1 MRTTLCILLLSL
13 ATLTARAQDGA
24 FGASPAKSDEKPV
37 TPTAPPTKD
46 APAMP
51 ESGAPAAPAA
61 APVAQPANLPS
72 AAEIFKRSLQA
83 IGGEAAVRKHTCM
96 RMEGAL
102 AAAAMGMKGRMVVQA
117 LAPNLFLTSIDMD
130 GIGSMKQGFDGTV
143 GWTSNPMMGTQLLEG
158 NTLEELRRSA
168 DFYRELDPG
177 KVWKVATVKGVTDF
191 GGLPCYEIAVEGDMG
206 NGSLFYGVADGL
218 ARGMRLEVDTP
229 MGKMPTTTRMVEYKP
244 FDGLL
249 IASKTEIEAMG
260 AVQTMTVEKVDFT
273 PIDPKVFE
281 LPPDVKALVA
291 SGKRSAPPA
300 TRPARNGAAAKPAPG
315 SAKPAPGTAPKPAPA
330 STP

>member
-1 MRTTLCILLLSL
+1 MKRLLCCLLSIQL
-13 ATLTARAQDGA
+13 ASLAAAQDGGS
-24 FGASPAKSDEKPV
+24 FGSSPK
-37 TPTAPPTKD
+37 
-46 APAMP
+46 
-51 ESGAPAAPAA
+51 GAPAA
-61 APVAQPANLPS
+61 APPKPEPGSKPESGRTEPAPATPTTPAQPANLPS
-72 AAEIFKRSLQA
+72 ASEIFKRSVEA
-83 IGGEAAVRKHTCM
+83 IGGEDAVRKHTSM
-96 RMEGAL
+96 RMKGTL
-102 AAAAMGMKGRMVVQA
+102 AMPAAKMQGPMEILM
-117 LAPNLFLTSIDMD
+117 LAPNRFLTTIEMP
-130 GIGSMKQGFDGTV
+130 GMGTMAQGFDGTV
-143 GWTSNPMMGTQLLEG
+143 GWTNNPMMGTQLLEG

-177 KVWKVATVKGVTDF
+177 KVWKVATVKGVTEF

-315 SAKPAPGTAPKPAPA
+315 STKPAPGAAPKPAPA

>member
-1 MRTTLCILLLSL
+1 MRTTLCILLLSI

-24 FGASPAKSDEKPV
+24 FGASPAKADEKPV

-46 APAMP
+46 APASP
-51 ESGAPAAPAA
+51 EPGAPAA
-61 APVAQPANLPS
+61 APIVQPANLPS
-72 AAEIFKRSLQA
+72 ASEIFKRSLQA
-83 IGGEAAVRKHTCM
+83 IGGESAVRKHTCM
-96 RMEGAL
+96 RMEGTL

-177 KVWKVATVKGVTDF
+177 KVWRVATVKGVTEF

-300 TRPARNGAAAKPAPG
+300 TRPARNGAAAKPA
-315 SAKPAPGTAPKPAPA
+315 SAKPAPGATPKPAPA

>member
-1 MRTTLCILLLSL
+1 
-13 ATLTARAQDGA
+13 
-24 FGASPAKSDEKPV
+24 
-37 TPTAPPTKD
+37 
-46 APAMP
+46 
-51 ESGAPAAPAA
+51 
-61 APVAQPANLPS
+61 
-72 AAEIFKRSLQA
+72 
-83 IGGEAAVRKHTCM
+83 
-96 RMEGAL
+96 
-102 AAAAMGMKGRMVVQA
+102 
-117 LAPNLFLTSIDMD
+117 
-130 GIGSMKQGFDGTV
+130 
-143 GWTSNPMMGTQLLEG
+143 
-158 NTLEELRRSA
+158 
-168 DFYRELDPG
+168 
-177 KVWKVATVKGVTDF
+177 
-191 GGLPCYEIAVEGDMG
+191 MG

>member
-1 MRTTLCILLLSL
+1 MRTTLCILLLSI

-24 FGASPAKSDEKPV
+24 FGASPAKADEKPV

-46 APAMP
+46 APASP
-51 ESGAPAAPAA
+51 EPGAPAA
-61 APVAQPANLPS
+61 APIVQPANLPS
-72 AAEIFKRSLQA
+72 ASEIFKRSLQA
-83 IGGEAAVRKHTCM
+83 IGGESAVRKHTCM
-96 RMEGAL
+96 RMEGTL

-158 NTLEELRRSA
+158 RTLDELRRSA

-177 KVWKVATVKGVTDF
+177 KVWKTATVKGVTEF
-191 GGLPCYEIAVEGDMG
+191 GGTPCYEIAVDGDMG
-206 NGSLFYGVADGL
+206 AGSLFYGVADGL
-218 ARGMRLEVDTP
+218 ARGMRLEVETP

-260 AVQTMTVEKVDFT
+260 AVQTMTVDNVDFT
-273 PIDPKVFE
+273 PIDAKVFE

-300 TRPARNGAAAKPAPG
+300 ARPAKNGAAAKPAPA
-315 SAKPAPGTAPKPAPA
+315 SAKPVPGATPKPAPA